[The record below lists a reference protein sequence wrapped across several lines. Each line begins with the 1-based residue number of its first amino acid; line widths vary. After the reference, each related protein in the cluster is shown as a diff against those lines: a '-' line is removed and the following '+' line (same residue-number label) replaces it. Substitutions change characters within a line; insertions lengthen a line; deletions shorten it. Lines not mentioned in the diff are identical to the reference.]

1 MCLKV
6 TRDLIFT
13 ITAAKAD
20 QVRCLKI
27 CGCMCIAVLVATLAV
42 IVGVCYGLPGEI
54 YHAAHS
60 GQTMR
65 VLTSSQLICFLLYKS
80 SNEYTVQALMV
91 LYTRV
96 VCTYS
101 AS

>member
-1 MCLKV
+1 MDYLV
-6 TRDLIFT
+6 RYID
-13 ITAAKAD
+13 AAS
-20 QVRCLKI
+20 
-27 CGCMCIAVLVATLAV
+27 
-42 IVGVCYGLPGEI
+42 
-54 YHAAHS
+54 S

-65 VLTSSQLICFLLYKS
+65 VLTSSQLICFLMYKS